1 MEAGKGEFSSLFLHP
16 ILARDR
22 IHPQPPLQD
31 PAFAHLN
38 PILEIGR
45 QVAPTHNLDL
55 TRGILRPQPVEAGGH
70 LRHRCLVVL
79 RVAHLGRLKHF
90 HLKQT
95 VIHALFRWES
105 LPS

>member
-1 MEAGKGEFSSLFLHP
+1 MKSGEGEFGSLLLHP
-16 ILARDR
+16 ILASHG

-38 PILEIGR
+38 PILEISR
-45 QVAPTHNLDL
+45 QIAPTHNLDL
-55 TRGILRPQPVEAGGH
+55 ARGILWPQPVEAGCH
-70 LRHRCLVVL
+70 LRHRRLVVL

-90 HLKQT
+90 YLEQT